1 MEVHCCTASPY
12 VILTALYLSDEFPAE
27 NRTWA
32 YCFAAGDR
40 ANHWASPHLT
50 DKVDDLLLSLVAGE
64 PLVNVC
70 DDVDA
75 DIAGQLVPTE

>member
-1 MEVHCCTASPY
+1 M
-12 VILTALYLSDEFPAE
+12 LTTYTF
-27 NRTWA
+27 
-32 YCFAAGDR
+32 
-40 ANHWASPHLT
+40 PHLT

>member
-1 MEVHCCTASPY
+1 VRCWEESN
-12 VILTALYLSDEFPAE
+12 LGLEL
-27 NRTWA
+27 
-32 YCFAAGDR
+32 AAGDR
-40 ANHWASPHLT
+40 ANHLHIAFPHLT